1 MLTVSACG
9 TNADPP
15 PSAAEPDQAVPAETA
30 VGDTT
35 TGGPDDTTTTTAPSD
50 TTTTTAPSDTTTAA
64 SDDAAVGDTTT
75 AGALDDATAAD
86 AGLALRAEV
95 ESVITAR
102 LSVDPTEGITDDQI
116 ACVAEAS
123 AAALDP
129 DRLEP
134 AVAAINTPSDSILPA
149 GLVSDLER
157 DRLLDGVVGCLPW
170 SQLLLNLLGA
180 GDTPPG
186 VLECAQAAAAGGD
199 TDRVAADILL
209 FGGNLIAAYDLL
221 PPDCVPGIG
230 DDFPGLD
237 DADQPASAAGRLTA
251 AQLVAEGVSPESAA
265 CVAAQVDAISET
277 LPQGADIDAQA
288 EQEIFAAMLGC
299 LTPPELALLSDP
311 DSTEG

>member
-1 MLTVSACG
+1 MQRILRAIAAALVLTVSACG
-9 TNADPP
+9 TDADPQ
-15 PSAAEPDQAVPAETA
+15 PSAAEPDQAVPAEPAASDDTTTGGPDDTA
-30 VGDTT
+30 TAASDDTT
-35 TGGPDDTTTTTAPSD
+35 TGGPDDTTTTGGPD
-50 TTTTTAPSDTTTAA
+50 DTTTA
-64 SDDAAVGDTTT
+64 DT
-75 AGALDDATAAD
+75 
-86 AGLALRAEV
+86 GLALRAEV

-102 LSVDPTEGITDDQI
+102 LSVDTPEGVTDDQI

-134 AVAAINTPSDSILPA
+134 AVAALDSPSDSILPA

-157 DRLLDGVVGCLPW
+157 DRLLDGVVGCVPW
-170 SQLLLNLLGA
+170 SQLLLGLMLGT

-251 AQLVAEGVSPESAA
+251 AQMVAAGVSPESAA

-288 EQEIFAAMLGC
+288 GQEIFAAIFGC
-299 LTPPELALLSDP
+299 LTPEELALLGDP
-311 DSTEG
+311 DNTEG